1 MTEAALST
9 QQLTGGDAIV
19 QSLLAHGVDTVFGLP
34 GVQTYGIFDALARA
48 GDAVTVI
55 CARHEQ
61 TAGYMAFGYAKST
74 GKVGVYT
81 VVPGPGVLNSS
92 AAICSAYGAST
103 PLVCLTAE
111 VPSAF
116 LGRGLGHLHEL
127 PDQLATL
134 RTLTKWAARA
144 DSPGDAPALVAEA
157 FRQAVSGRPRPVA
170 LEMPWDVVDASG
182 PVQLAGPAAPEPP
195 LAPDPDAIARAAE
208 LLERAV
214 KPMLMVGSGA
224 IGATAEIRE
233 LAERLQAPVVSFRG
247 GRGIVAD
254 DEPLGFTCASGFE
267 LWAET
272 DVLLGIGSRLELQ
285 WFRWPDQPPDLQ
297 IINVDVDPQQMERLE
312 PDVAVVADAREA
324 VRALLDALP
333 AHARPSRTAELE
345 AVKERVAEQIQAI
358 QPHVEFLAAIR
369 RALPR
374 DGFFVEELC
383 QAGFTS
389 YFAFPV
395 YEPRT
400 FVTCGHQGTL
410 GFGFPTALGVK
421 AAHPDRAVVSITGDG
436 GFLFGLSDL
445 ATAAQYG
452 LGVVTVVF
460 DNGAYGNVLR
470 DQQRLFEGREL
481 GARLENPDFVALAE
495 SFGVS
500 GRRADSPAELEVAV
514 RDALAADAP
523 ALIAVGLDPAQ
534 EVSPWR
540 FLMPSPRR
548 L

>member
-1 MTEAALST
+1 VEAAVST

-19 QSLLAHGVDTVFGLP
+19 QSVLAHGVDTVFGLP

-48 GDAVTVI
+48 GDAVTVYST
-55 CARHEQ
+55 RHEQ
-61 TAGYMAFGYAKST
+61 TTAYMAFGYAKST

-92 AAICSAYGAST
+92 AALCSAYGAST

-111 VPSAF
+111 VPSRF
-116 LGRGLGHLHEL
+116 IGRGLGHLHEL

-144 DSPGDAPALVAEA
+144 DSPAEAPALVAEA
-157 FRQAVSGRPRPVA
+157 FRQASSGRPRPVA
-170 LEMPWDVVDASG
+170 LEMPWDVIDARE
-182 PVQLAGPAAPEPP
+182 PVQLVAPAPLPPPAAPEP
-195 LAPDPDAIARAAE
+195 DAVERAAA
-208 LLERAV
+208 LLERAQ
-214 KPMLMVGSGA
+214 KPMLMVGGGA
-224 IGATAEIRE
+224 VGAAPEIRE
-233 LAERLQAPVVSFRG
+233 LAERLQAPVVSFRS

-254 DEPLGFTCASGFE
+254 DHPLGFNCVQGFE
-267 LWAET
+267 LWGET
-272 DVLLGIGSRLELQ
+272 DVLLGIGTRLELQ
-285 WFRWPDQPPDLQ
+285 WFRWPDQPPGLQ
-297 IINVDVDPQQMERLE
+297 IVDVDVDPEQMERLR
-312 PDVAVVADAREA
+312 PAVAIVADAREA

-333 AHARPSRTAELE
+333 SQPRPSRCAELE
-345 AVKERVAEQIQAI
+345 EVKRRVNEEIQAI
-358 QPHVEFLAAIR
+358 RPHVDFLGALR

-389 YFAFPV
+389 YFALPV

-421 AAHPDRAVVSITGDG
+421 AAHPDRAVVSINGDG
-436 GFLFGLSDL
+436 GFLFGLADL

-452 LGVVTVVF
+452 LDVVTVVF
-460 DNGAYGNVLR
+460 DNAAYGNVLR
-470 DQQRLFEGREL
+470 DQERLFDGRVL
-481 GARLENPDFVALAE
+481 GAELENPDFVALAE
-495 SFGVS
+495 SFGVR
-500 GRRADSPAELEVAV
+500 GRRAGTPAELETAV
-514 RDALAADAP
+514 RESLAEGGP
-523 ALIAVGLDPAQ
+523 ALIAVAVDRRE

-540 FLMPSPRR
+540 FLMPQPRR